1 MALPHPGVGFHV
13 LGPIEC
19 TVDGRPVPIGHPRQR
34 CVLAVLLV
42 DVNRSVHA
50 EQLIDRVW
58 GEDPPNNVRN
68 VLSSYIAR
76 LRGVFKEIGDDQV
89 TLGRRSGGYSLATD
103 PERIDVHRF
112 RALLDRARQENAGPR
127 AETLLS
133 DALALWQGPAFAGL
147 DNPWLANLRQALDH
161 ELMQARLWR
170 NDIVLAAGRHAEL
183 LSGLHELITEHPLD
197 ARAAMQ
203 YMLAL

>member
-1 MALPHPGVGFHV
+1 MRRSGQDAAARPHPGIGFHL

-34 CVLAVLLV
+34 CVLAVVLV

-76 LRGVFKEIGDDQV
+76 LRGVFREIGGDEV
-89 TLGRRSGGYSLATD
+89 TLGRRSGGDSLGTD
-103 PERIDVHRF
+103 PGRIDLHRF
-112 RALLDRARQENAGPR
+112 RDLLAAARQATGPR
-127 AETLLS
+127 AEALLS
-133 DALALWQGPAFAGL
+133 DALALWQGPAFAGV
-147 DNPWLANLRQALDH
+147 DNPWLA
-161 ELMQARLWR
+161 
-170 NDIVLAAGRHAEL
+170 
-183 LSGLHELITEHPLD
+183 
-197 ARAAMQ
+197 
-203 YMLAL
+203 